1 MILIDHGS
9 VDQAHT
15 QDKRQHPIT
24 LNICGDYML
33 KVLKCSMNSIILE
46 FSGLIRD
53 RAWETSMSKSPMMD
67 DVFRR
72 QEGHQSWVDK
82 FLECIQ

>member
-15 QDKRQHPIT
+15 QDKRQHPIS

-53 RAWETSMSKSPMMD
+53 RAWEPMMD

>member
-15 QDKRQHPIT
+15 QDKRQHPIS

-53 RAWETSMSKSPMMD
+53 RAWE
-67 DVFRR
+67 V
-72 QEGHQSWVDK
+72 
-82 FLECIQ
+82 

>member
-15 QDKRQHPIT
+15 QDKRQHPIS

-53 RAWETSMSKSPMMD
+53 RAWE
-67 DVFRR
+67 
-72 QEGHQSWVDK
+72 HQSWVDK